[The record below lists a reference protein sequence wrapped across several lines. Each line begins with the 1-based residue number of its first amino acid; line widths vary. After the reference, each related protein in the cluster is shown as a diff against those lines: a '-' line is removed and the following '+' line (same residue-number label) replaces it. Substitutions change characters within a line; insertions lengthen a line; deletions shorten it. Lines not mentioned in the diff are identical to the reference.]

1 MNKIFLP
8 TFIKNIFSNKRENN
22 KIDVQNARVE
32 KNNLATSEISFN
44 LHTQRV
50 DDVAIPKADIVA
62 TSDKVSLS
70 ELTDIFKRSNLTRLP
85 VFRDTLDNPIGFV
98 HLKDLALRNGFGR
111 QKKFNLSD
119 LIRPLIYVPPS
130 MTLGTLLQKMQAER
144 IHMSLVIDE
153 YGGVEGLL
161 TIEDLLE
168 QIVGEIN
175 DEHELKEDLLWSR
188 EKENV
193 FIVNARLNLED
204 FKSQTGV
211 DLTAKKNGEEY
222 DTIGGLVF
230 DLTNRIP
237 TRGEVIIDSVGNEF
251 SVLDA
256 DPRRVKRLRLNLKH

>member
-1 MNKIFLP
+1 MLKLIKKIFFDRLSFTKNP
-8 TFIKNIFSNKRENN
+8 RNSSGIKNVELPGKHI
-22 KIDVQNARVE
+22 VQ
-32 KNNLATSEISFN
+32 KEISFN
-44 LHTQRV
+44 LHNQRV

-62 TSDKVSLS
+62 APDKITLS
-70 ELTDIFKRSNLTRLP
+70 ELTKIFRASNLTRLP
-85 VFRDTLDNPIGFV
+85 IFRNTLDNPIGFV
-98 HLKDLALRNGFGR
+98 HLKDLALRNGFGK
-111 QKKFNLSD
+111 QKKFNITD

-175 DEHELKEDLLWSR
+175 DEHELKEDLLWSK
-188 EKENV
+188 EKD

-204 FKSQTGV
+204 FKAQAGV
-211 DLTAKKNGEEY
+211 DLTKKRNGEEY

-230 DLTNRIP
+230 NVTNRIP
-237 TRGEVIIDSVGNEF
+237 SRGEVVTDSLGNEF
-251 SVLDA
+251 SVLEA
-256 DPRRVKRLRLNLKH
+256 DPRSIKRLRLNLRS

>member
-1 MNKIFLP
+1 M
-8 TFIKNIFSNKRENN
+8 
-22 KIDVQNARVE
+22 
-32 KNNLATSEISFN
+32 
-44 LHTQRV
+44 

-62 TSDKVSLS
+62 APDKITLA
-70 ELTDIFKRSNLTRLP
+70 ELTKIFRESNLTRLP
-85 VFRDTLDNPIGFV
+85 IFKSTLDNPIGFV
-98 HLKDLALRNGFGR
+98 HLKDLALRNGFGK
-111 QKKFNLSD
+111 QKKFNITD

-175 DEHELKEDLLWSR
+175 DEHELKEDLLWSK

-204 FKSQTGV
+204 FKSQSGV
-211 DLTAKKNGEEY
+211 DLTIKRNGDEY

-230 DLTNRIP
+230 NITNRIP
-237 TRGEVIIDSVGNEF
+237 SRGEVVTDSSGNEF
-251 SVLDA
+251 SVLEA
-256 DPRRVKRLRLNLKH
+256 DPRSIKRLRLNLRV

>member
-1 MNKIFLP
+1 MKNFFLLK
-8 TFIKNIFSNKRENN
+8 FIKNTLLSKLDNSKTKTRN
-22 KIDVQNARVE
+22 VRVE
-32 KNNLATSEISFN
+32 KNMLHGSEIRFN
-44 LHTQRV
+44 LHKQRV

-62 TSDKVSLS
+62 VSEKISLS
-70 ELTDIFKRSNLTRLP
+70 ELTDIFKKSNLTRLP
-85 VFRDTLDNPIGFV
+85 VFRDTLDNPVGFV

-111 QKKFNLSD
+111 QKKFNLTE

-175 DEHELKEDLLWSR
+175 DEHELKENLLWSK

-193 FIVNARLNLED
+193 FVVNARLNLED
-204 FKSQTGV
+204 FKSQAGV

-237 TRGEVIIDSVGNEF
+237 ARGEVIIDTFGNEF

-256 DPRRVKRLRLNLKH
+256 DPRRVKRLRLTLKN

>member
-1 MNKIFLP
+1 MKVP
-8 TFIKNIFSNKRENN
+8 QFIK
-22 KIDVQNARVE
+22 KIISFDAEDAKANEFNTKDQKVVSKTNDM
-32 KNNLATSEISFN
+32 SFN
-44 LHTQRV
+44 LHNQRV

-62 TSDKVSLS
+62 ASDKISLS
-70 ELTDIFKRSNLTRLP
+70 ELTEIFKASNLTRLP
-85 VFRDTLDNPIGFV
+85 VFKNTLDSPVGFV

-111 QKKFNLSD
+111 QKKFNLSE

-193 FIVNARLNLED
+193 YIVNARLNLED
-204 FKSQTGV
+204 FKSQAGI
-211 DLTAKKNGEEY
+211 DLTTKNNGEEY
-222 DTIGGLVF
+222 ETIGGLVF
-230 DLTNRIP
+230 DIINKIP
-237 TRGEVIIDSVGNEF
+237 TRGEVIIDTFGNEF

-256 DPRRVKRLRLNLKH
+256 DPRRVKRLRLNLKS

>member
-1 MNKIFLP
+1 MFKLFVTKFLDGLSLQ
-8 TFIKNIFSNKRENN
+8 KNPINLGEEKTIEPSDKH
-22 KIDVQNARVE
+22 IVQ
-32 KNNLATSEISFN
+32 KEISFN
-44 LHTQRV
+44 LHNQRV

-62 TSDKVSLS
+62 APENITLS
-70 ELTDIFKRSNLTRLP
+70 ELTKIFRESNLTRVP
-85 VFRDTLDNPIGFV
+85 IFESTLDNPIGFV
-98 HLKDLALRNGFGR
+98 HLKDLALRNGFGK
-111 QKKFNLSD
+111 QKKFNIKD

-204 FKSQTGV
+204 FKSQAGV
-211 DLTAKKNGEEY
+211 DLTKRRNGEEY

-230 DLTNRIP
+230 NITNRIP
-237 TRGEVIIDSVGNEF
+237 SRGEVVIDSSGNEF
-251 SVLDA
+251 SVLEA
-256 DPRRVKRLRLNLKH
+256 DPRSIKRLRLNLRS

>member
-1 MNKIFLP
+1 MFKLFVRKFLGGSSL
-8 TFIKNIFSNKRENN
+8 KKRP
-22 KIDVQNARVE
+22 IDLGEKKTIEPSDKHIVQKER
-32 KNNLATSEISFN
+32 SFN
-44 LHTQRV
+44 LHNQRV

-62 TSDKVSLS
+62 APDKITLS
-70 ELTDIFKRSNLTRLP
+70 ELTKIFRESNLTRVP
-85 VFRDTLDNPIGFV
+85 IFKSTLDNPIGFV
-98 HLKDLALRNGFGR
+98 HFK
-111 QKKFNLSD
+111 D

-204 FKSQTGV
+204 FKSQAGV
-211 DLTAKKNGEEY
+211 DLTKRRNGEEY

-230 DLTNRIP
+230 NITNRIP
-237 TRGEVIIDSVGNEF
+237 SRGEVVTESSGNEF

-256 DPRRVKRLRLNLKH
+256 DPRSIKRLRLNLRS